1 MWVCAGGLICGAC
14 VGRHPAAVA
23 MPVELIAQTD
33 WPKGVTIENLKDSP
47 VPEIGGEGLAM
58 SDGTNTVAARTWRE
72 FDRLSEAGL
81 EPASNAELSMSA
93 WFYRRRGF
101 IPFMEKA
108 QPAKTSF
115 VRDLPMNRKLP
126 ALLDP
131 DLAPAVSQEE
141 SDFIQQ
147 AKREGKSWQQA
158 YPETR
163 VKRTR
168 AAGKRGHLPFVS
180 FQTDHGRVSITPLAY
195 GDYDHDGFED
205 VLVFVV
211 HDMDPGTL
219 TYGFTAILTRKNAKE
234 RFSIVRP
241 GP

>member
-1 MWVCAGGLICGAC
+1 
-14 VGRHPAAVA
+14 
-23 MPVELIAQTD
+23 MPVQLIDLTD
-33 WPKGVTIENLKDSP
+33 WPEGITIESIKDLP
-47 VPEIGGEGLAM
+47 VPEIGSAGIAM
-58 SDGTNTVAARTWRE
+58 TNGTNTVAARTWRE
-72 FDRLSEAGL
+72 FDRLSKAGF
-81 EPASNAELSMSA
+81 EPASNAELSMCT

-115 VRDLPMNRKLP
+115 VRDLPMNGKLP

-131 DLAPAVSQEE
+131 DLAPATSQEE

-180 FQTDHGRVSITPLAY
+180 FQTDHGRVGITPLAY

-205 VLVFVV
+205 VLIFVV
-211 HDMDPGTL
+211 HDMDPGTSL
-219 TYGFTAILTRKNAKE
+219 TGLQPSSPGRTQRNAFQSCDLDHE
-234 RFSIVRP
+234 DCALH
-241 GP
+241 

>member
-1 MWVCAGGLICGAC
+1 
-14 VGRHPAAVA
+14 
-23 MPVELIAQTD
+23 MPVELIDQTD
-33 WPKGVTIENLKDSP
+33 WPKGVTIEDMKDSP

-58 SDGTNTVAARTWRE
+58 TEGTNTVAARSWRE
-72 FDRLSEAGL
+72 FDRLDKAGL
-81 EPASNAELSMSA
+81 YPLSNAEIYMSA
-93 WFYRRRGF
+93 SFYRRRGF

-115 VRDLPMNRKLP
+115 VRDLPMNGKLP

-131 DLAPAVSQEE
+131 DLAPAVTQEE

-163 VKRTR
+163 VKRTW

-180 FQTDHGRVSITPLAY
+180 FQTDHGWVVITPLAY

-205 VLVFVV
+205 VLIFVL
-211 HDMDPGTL
+211 HDMAPGSL